1 LGTPLTYAEL
11 SITRRGEATVEAMA
25 TTNIFVN
32 LAVNDLKASRA
43 FYTAVGYTIN
53 ELFSDENAIC
63 VVLGENLYAMLL
75 LKPFFSTF
83 TDKQLIE
90 PKTQVQALNAL
101 SVESREEVDEWVA
114 KALTAGGREPKP
126 ARDLGFM
133 YSRDV
138 EDPDGHIWE
147 VLWMEPSAI
156 ENGPS

>member
-1 LGTPLTYAEL
+1 
-11 SITRRGEATVEAMA
+11 MA

-43 FYTAVGYTIN
+43 FYTALGYTIN

-75 LKPFFSTF
+75 MKPFFSTF
-83 TDKQLIE
+83 TEKQLIE
-90 PKTQVQALNAL
+90 PKTQVQVLNAL
-101 SVESREEVDEWVA
+101 SVESRDEVDEWAA
-114 KALTAGGREPKP
+114 KALAAGGKEPKP

-147 VLWMEPSAI
+147 VLWMDPSAI

>member
-1 LGTPLTYAEL
+1 
-11 SITRRGEATVEAMA
+11 MA

-32 LAVNDLKASRA
+32 LAVNDLAASRA

-75 LKPFFSTF
+75 VKPFFSTF

-90 PKTQVQALNAL
+90 PKTHVQVLSALGL
-101 SVESREEVDEWVA
+101 ESREEVDEWAA
-114 KALTAGGREPKP
+114 KAIAAGGHEPNP

-147 VLWMEPSAI
+147 VLWMDPSAI